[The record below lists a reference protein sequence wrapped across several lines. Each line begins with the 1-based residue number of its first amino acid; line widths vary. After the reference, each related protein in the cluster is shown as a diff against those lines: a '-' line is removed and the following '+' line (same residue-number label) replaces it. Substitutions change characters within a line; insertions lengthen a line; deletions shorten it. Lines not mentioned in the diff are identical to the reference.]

1 MPVVTVNTRKQ
12 NDIEKKRKLVKK
24 ITDALSE
31 VYGVPKEHVTIQLR
45 EDADEDIG
53 IGGVLLSDMQ
63 R

>member
-24 ITDALSE
+24 ITDALNE

-45 EDADEDIG
+45 EDNDEDIG
-53 IGGVLLSDMQ
+53 IGGVLLADMQ